1 MYFVMI
7 ICISLYLCMIMIGK
21 RHWSGGR
28 DGDRL
33 WIHFLIR
40 ICALIVMLFSL
51 TVVFDGHDLV
61 RQDTT
66 QGKIS
71 SLSDH
76 TRQLIDSLEPE
87 HPVYVEAFISNQVP
101 EKYIKTRYDLISL
114 LKEFD
119 SHEKIFLTLHDN
131 LESYDEVVANA
142 DDNHG
147 ISLINVTGENA
158 SQPIIMG
165 AVFRSG
171 LEKVVV
177 PFFDYGIPVEYELA
191 RSIATVAKGTRK
203 TIGVIDSDA
212 NIMGGYSFASGRPTR
227 VPQQGFITELQ
238 LSLIHI

>member
-1 MYFVMI
+1 M
-7 ICISLYLCMIMIGK
+7 
-21 RHWSGGR
+21 
-28 DGDRL
+28 
-33 WIHFLIR
+33 
-40 ICALIVMLFSL
+40 
-51 TVVFDGHDLV
+51 
-61 RQDTT
+61 
-66 QGKIS
+66 
-71 SLSDH
+71 
-76 TRQLIDSLEPE
+76 
-87 HPVYVEAFISNQVP
+87 EAFISNQVP

-119 SHEKIFLTLHDN
+119 SHDKIFLTLHDN
-131 LESYDEVVANA
+131 LESYDSVVANA

-238 LSLIHI
+238 KQYRVVNVDSEQEISTTEYDLLFIAQPSSLEDVKLTNILRALQAGVPAVSLEDPRPETIAAPGLVCHGNLSNK